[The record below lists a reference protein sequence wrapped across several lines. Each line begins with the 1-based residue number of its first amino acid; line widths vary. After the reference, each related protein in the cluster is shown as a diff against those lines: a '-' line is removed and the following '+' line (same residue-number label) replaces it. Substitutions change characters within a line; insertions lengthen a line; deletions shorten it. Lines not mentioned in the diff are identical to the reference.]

1 MSKVYKLNNK
11 LILYLPS
18 DFIEAMDI
26 KNGDEL
32 EFLKYSDK
40 SFLIARKDEV
50 TRLFI
55 ANTGQRNEKSE
66 MQHHSIVSSPGIEN
80 AQIDP
85 AEMNVLK
92 KMNNLLFSKRTKQ
105 SVQKILTEPE
115 KAVLESLIK
124 KKFVLM
130 IKRNNEW
137 IYSISKYIY
146 PKLTNNESSTI
157 DVHIQ
162 TMPKQT
168 QGNEQKYPQPGYSTV
183 QKAGVDR
190 IKELQNSLE
199 TNGYIVISSENDA
212 AEISK
217 MMEESIRRGIIIG
230 TRAFN
235 KKFYIALKKFV
246 VNNTPKIIGIMGSKK
261 ISVDEISKQLNINQ
275 EGVLTILYLLAE
287 NGEVTEVKENIFK
300 VVT

>member
-18 DFIEAMDI
+18 DFIEAMNI

-40 SFLIARKDEV
+40 SFLIARREEV
-50 TRLFI
+50 TKLFI
-55 ANTGQRNEKSE
+55 ANAGQRNETP
-66 MQHHSIVSSPGIEN
+66 HPSIAASPGIEN
-80 AQIDP
+80 ARIDP
-85 AEMNVLK
+85 VEMNVLK
-92 KMNNLLFSKRTKQ
+92 KLNNLLFNKRTKQ

-146 PKLTNNESSTI
+146 PRLANNESNAIPTTMQS
-157 DVHIQ
+157 
-162 TMPKQT
+162 MPKEIQVS
-168 QGNEQKYPQPGYSTV
+168 EQKHPQPEYAKA
-183 QKAGVDR
+183 QKLEEDR
-190 IKELQNSLE
+190 IKGLQNSLE
-199 TNGYIVISSENDA
+199 TNGYIVISNENDA

-217 MMEESIRRGIIIG
+217 VMEESIRRGIVIG

-235 KKFYIALKKFV
+235 RKFYIALKKFV

-261 ISVDEISKQLNINQ
+261 MPVEEISKQLNIDQ
-275 EGVLTILYLLAE
+275 EGILVILYLLAE